1 MAFRVVFGTDVMI
14 SPTVLLATGKSYTMR
29 KVHSLIG
36 SRSELAREHHQYL
49 RAYDDVKGVF
59 DDELQEFGFS
69 TCKNKYELHVNGSTN
84 IGGGRQKRDYLLERQ
99 YSSSNHRPQFLS
111 ILSGVSLNVRS
122 HACNGIITHHFL
134 SGVLYHRTSA

>member
-69 TCKNKYELHVNGSTN
+69 TCKNKYELNVNGSLYLHR
-84 IGGGRQKRDYLLERQ
+84 GRPTKARLLARATI
-99 YSSSNHRPQFLS
+99 F
-111 ILSGVSLNVRS
+111 
-122 HACNGIITHHFL
+122 IIE
-134 SGVLYHRTSA
+134 S